1 MKKLLLVSAIL
12 TLTIGLLHLIIPIIG
27 YQGFIWID
35 AEELAKLYKN
45 SKLIPS
51 LITTMIGSTL
61 IIFSLYGFSG
71 AKIIKKLPYLKNTL
85 LTISLLFIL
94 RGSFIFLFLILYLT
108 NSPFTKINQIYF
120 SSLSLL
126 IGIGYLLGYI
136 ENRN

>member
-94 RGSFIFLFLILYLT
+94 RGSFILLFLILYLT